1 MIKNSSMLE
10 TLTWKVLSPEQ
21 TFTCLNCPD
30 FATIRTVLSKID
42 TADNGV
48 VLNSK
53 NYTTQQTQI
62 VLDLISHL
70 IMFAKARQMNAEKTS
85 TIVAIVRAVHL
96 SSMSQRLTRV
106 ESYDTLR
113 DLIVRHSVPRP
124 PFCAAILD
132 LSDVQELDEYLLGTY
147 YRHYKM
153 YYYVF
158 VPQET
163 LTVRTRALADV
174 VQHPPQELP
183 ALCTAMVEEDW
194 RKKME
199 ERERAKEEATM
210 EKHLKVSEEMEAARR
225 REAGLNSGAF
235 TEGVRE
241 QLETIR
247 KAAEQQ
253 SLDRLSLVEEKLDKL
268 EKQVL
273 EHNHN
278 AKSPGRQSSPRDK
291 K

>member
-1 MIKNSSMLE
+1 MLE

-21 TFTCLNCPD
+21 TFTCMNCPD
-30 FATIRTVLSKID
+30 FATIRDTLKKID
-42 TADNGV
+42 NADNGI

-53 NYTTQQTQI
+53 NYTEQQTQI
-62 VLDLISHL
+62 LLDLMGHL
-70 IMFAKARQMNAEKTS
+70 IMFTKARQMSAEKTS
-85 TIVAIVRAVHL
+85 TVVAIVREVHL
-96 SSMSQRLTRV
+96 TSMSQRLTRV

-113 DLIVRHSVPRP
+113 DLVVRHSVPRP

-132 LSDVQELDEYLLGTY
+132 LSDVQELDEYLLATY

-163 LTVRTRALADV
+163 LTVRTRTLADI
-174 VQHPPQELP
+174 VQQPPQDLP

-199 ERERAKEEATM
+199 ERERAKEEAAM
-210 EKHLKVSEEMEAARR
+210 ESQLKTSEEMEAARK
-225 REAGLNSGAF
+225 REAGLNSGAY
-235 TEGVRE
+235 TDGVRE

-247 KAAEQQ
+247 NAAQQ
-253 SLDRLSLVEEKLDKL
+253 KSFDRLGAIEEKLDSL

-273 EHNHN
+273 EHNP
-278 AKSPGRQSSPRDK
+278 ATKPAGRKSVSKEK